1 MKLNTSFVIFSGVEL
16 VSAFYGCLYVGCV
29 PVTIR
34 PPHPQN
40 VASTLP
46 TVRMIVEVSKSVAI
60 LTNSTIIKLLK
71 TKVNQ
76 THFADS
82 HQPSILISKAE
93 GRLTQR
99 MV

>member
-1 MKLNTSFVIFSGVEL
+1 MTRKRLCV
-16 VSAFYGCLYVGCV
+16 YPGCV

-60 LTNSTIIKLLK
+60 LTTAVIIKLLRS
-71 TKVNQ
+71 KVRRVSAPLA
-76 THFADS
+76 FF
-82 HQPSILISKAE
+82 
-93 GRLTQR
+93 
-99 MV
+99 

>member
-1 MKLNTSFVIFSGVEL
+1 MMLKGLFV
-16 VSAFYGCLYVGCV
+16 YPGCV

-60 LTNSTIIKLLK
+60 LTTAVIIKLLRS
-71 TKVNQ
+71 KV
-76 THFADS
+76 
-82 HQPSILISKAE
+82 
-93 GRLTQR
+93 R
-99 MV
+99 